1 MQNIENLTIAEIVA
15 QDYRTS
21 DVFRKHR
28 IDFCCGGKISLLD
41 AKQQYGIEPETLVNE
56 ITEVLS
62 SNTGAAHAY
71 NEWDL
76 DFLAD
81 FIERTHHQFVKQE
94 IPVLEAYLSKI
105 ADVHGVNHPELHDV
119 KRLFLA
125 SAEALTT
132 HLEEEE
138 KVLFPMIRQLVKA
151 SKQGNSTQDFQEEV
165 LAHSVSKLIGEH
177 ETEGDRFKE
186 IAQLTSQYS
195 IPEDAC
201 NTYMVAISKL
211 AAFEQDLHQ
220 HIHLENNILFPKAI
234 AMESLI
240 LQ

>member
-1 MQNIENLTIAEIVA
+1 MQNIENLTIADIVA
-15 QDYRTS
+15 QDYRAS

-41 AKQQYGIEPETLVNE
+41 VQQQYDVDPQMLIRE
-56 ITEVLS
+56 INEVL
-62 SNTGAAHAY
+62 NNEQAAAY
-71 NEWDL
+71 QYNDWDL

-81 FIERTHHQFVKQE
+81 FIERTHHQFVRNE

-105 ADVHGVNHPELHDV
+105 AEVHGENHPELHEV
-119 KRLFLA
+119 KSLFQASVTALLA
-125 SAEALTT
+125 

-138 KVLFPMIRQLVKA
+138 NLLFPKIRLLVKA
-151 SKQGNSTQDFQEEV
+151 GKPENGVKPEQLDQTII
-165 LAHSVSKLIGEH
+165 KLEGEH

-186 IAQLTSQYS
+186 IAKLTAQYS

-211 AAFEQDLHQ
+211 DAFEKDLHQ

-234 AMESLI
+234 ALESLI

>member
-1 MQNIENLTIAEIVA
+1 MQNIENLTIADIVA
-15 QDYRTS
+15 QDYRAS

-41 AKQQYGIEPETLVNE
+41 VQQQYDVDPQMLIRE
-56 ITEVLS
+56 INEVL
-62 SNTGAAHAY
+62 NNEQAAAY
-71 NEWDL
+71 QYNDWDL

-81 FIERTHHQFVKQE
+81 FIERTHHQFVRKG

-105 ADVHGVNHPELHDV
+105 ADVHGDNHPELHEV
-119 KRLFLA
+119 KSLFQA
-125 SAEALTT
+125 SATALLA

-138 KVLFPMIRQLVKA
+138 NLLFPKIRLLVKA
-151 SKQGNSTQDFQEEV
+151 GKSENGSKREMLDQTV
-165 LAHSVSKLIGEH
+165 IKLIGEH
-177 ETEGDRFKE
+177 EAEGDRFKE
-186 IAQLTSQYS
+186 IARLTSQYS

-211 AAFEQDLHQ
+211 DAFEKDLHQ

-234 AMESLI
+234 ALESLI
-240 LQ
+240 LP

>member
-1 MQNIENLTIAEIVA
+1 MQNIKDLTIAEIVA
-15 QDYRTS
+15 KDFRTS
-21 DVFRKHR
+21 DVFRKHQ

-56 ITEVLS
+56 ITEVLNS
-62 SNTGAAHAY
+62 SASTVHAY
-71 NEWDL
+71 NDWDL

-81 FIERTHHQFVKQE
+81 FIERTHHQFVRKE

-105 ADVHGVNHPELHDV
+105 ADVHGDNHPELHEV
-119 KRLFLA
+119 KSLFHA
-125 SAEALTT
+125 SASALLD

-138 KVLFPMIRQLVKA
+138 NLLFPKIRLLVKA
-151 SKQGNSTQDFQEEV
+151 GKPENGLKPELLDQTINKFV
-165 LAHSVSKLIGEH
+165 GEH
-177 ETEGDRFKE
+177 ETEGDRFRE
-186 IAQLTSQYS
+186 IAQLTAQYS

-211 AAFEQDLHQ
+211 EAFEKDLHQ

-234 AMESLI
+234 ALESLF

>member
-1 MQNIENLTIAEIVA
+1 MQNIKNLTIAEIVA
-15 QDYRTS
+15 KDFRTS
-21 DVFRKHR
+21 DVFRKHQ

-41 AKQQYGIEPETLVNE
+41 AKKQYGIEPETLIRE
-56 ITEVLS
+56 INEVLN
-62 SNTGAAHAY
+62 SNAAATHAY

-81 FIERTHHQFVKQE
+81 FIERTHHQFVRNE
-94 IPVLEAYLSKI
+94 IPVLDAYLNKI
-105 ADVHGVNHPELHDV
+105 AAVHGENHPELHEV
-119 KRLFLA
+119 KSLFQA
-125 SAEALTT
+125 SAKALLA
-132 HLEEEE
+132 HMEEEE
-138 KVLFPMIRQLVKA
+138 NLLFPKIRLLVKA
-151 SKQGNSTQDFQEEV
+151 ENPENGAKPV
-165 LAHSVSKLIGEH
+165 LVDHTITKLIGEH

-186 IAQLTSQYS
+186 IAQLTAQYS

-201 NTYMVAISKL
+201 NTYMVALSKL

-234 AMESLI
+234 ARESLI

>member
-1 MQNIENLTIAEIVA
+1 MQNIKDLTIAEIVA
-15 QDYRTS
+15 KDFRTS
-21 DVFRKHR
+21 DVFRKHQ

-41 AKQQYGIEPETLVNE
+41 AKQQYGIEPETLISE
-56 ITEVLS
+56 ITEVLN
-62 SNTGAAHAY
+62 SNEDPTHAY
-71 NEWDL
+71 NDWDL

-81 FIERTHHQFVKQE
+81 FIERTHHQFVRNE
-94 IPVLEAYLSKI
+94 IPILEAYLSKI
-105 ADVHGVNHPELHDV
+105 ADVHGENHPELHEV
-119 KRLFLA
+119 KFLFQASVKALLA
-125 SAEALTT
+125 

-138 KVLFPMIRQLVKA
+138 NLLFPKIRLLVKA
-151 SKQGNSTQDFQEEV
+151 RKPENGVKLELIDQTV
-165 LAHSVSKLIGEH
+165 IKLIGEH
-177 ETEGDRFKE
+177 ETEGDRFRE
-186 IAQLTSQYS
+186 IAQLTDQFT

-211 AAFEQDLHQ
+211 EAFEKDLHQ

>member
-1 MQNIENLTIAEIVA
+1 MQNIKDLTIAEIVA
-15 QDYRTS
+15 KDFRTS
-21 DVFRKHR
+21 DVFRKHQ

-41 AKQQYGIEPETLVNE
+41 AKQQYGIEPETLFNE
-56 ITEVLS
+56 ITEVLNS
-62 SNTGAAHAY
+62 SASTAHAY
-71 NEWDL
+71 NDWEL

-81 FIERTHHQFVKQE
+81 FIERTHHQFVRKE

-105 ADVHGVNHPELHDV
+105 ADVHGDNHPELHEV
-119 KRLFLA
+119 KSLFHA
-125 SAEALTT
+125 SANALLD

-138 KVLFPMIRQLVKA
+138 NLLFPKIRLLVKA
-151 SKQGNSTQDFQEEV
+151 GKPENGVKPEQLDQTII
-165 LAHSVSKLIGEH
+165 KLVGEH

-186 IAQLTSQYS
+186 IAKLTAQYS

-211 AAFEQDLHQ
+211 DAFEKDLHQ

-234 AMESLI
+234 ALESLI
-240 LQ
+240 LP